1 MRPWLIQARRKYD
14 SGMANKSTCPRYK
27 KTSMKRAHPA
37 QKEPRP
43 EKAQNPRNKQTPDR
57 SDAETKPAE
66 PKAPRSEQT
75 KLLVEIHNILKQLP
89 RDVRRDVITKQLS
102 QEQRLILEKWMVDT
116 SSAQGICFDAVEIRT
131 KACDLQTG
139 LEYLLV
145 LTAVNQKMRNSQTLD
160 VCFEESLQKALV
172 SSAEEHGKDL
182 AELELHSRTIHSAH
196 SFIGP
201 GTQLRTPKVRP
212 VEELEKMRRLLEPF
226 CNYAKTAGTVN
237 HFWQYSPVYLQDA
250 WERFRKAV
258 AEVLQHLY
266 ALVVERPLPAFP
278 GLPEAFND
286 LSLMTFPPQSADV
299 AKKVPKR
306 ASAMLC
312 RSLLPCKAWSSRL
325 RCSLRPT
332 ALFPRVLNARFAS
345 EVREVSQEKAF
356 EVVKVEGHG
365 LSARATRDLKLGD
378 VVLLEEPVLVVTS
391 NDKGDE
397 WKEQLYSQ
405 YQALPEE
412 KQQEVWNLHDA
423 CLQKP
428 EKSLEGILFTNCI
441 GRDQRV
447 RFDAALCLELSRFNH
462 SCSPNLEQS
471 WDQDAGQV
479 RLVAAEPVKAGEELF
494 THYVEL
500 RLHREERRQ
509 QLLENYGFWCECKA
523 CSNWSEE
530 SDRRRTEMKRL
541 DDSIRVDQ
549 QDRLKNM
556 DRGERSVKRVL
567 KLFDQEGGLH
577 LLAWRKLHCL
587 SGMEFALRK
596 GDVPASIRWARKGYE
611 NAKLAHGEHHRD
623 TMYLAALMKDPSS
636 HPDFEYR
643 TESAKNWGTWVVAM
657 CVLFVILTV
666 AYV

>member
-1 MRPWLIQARRKYD
+1 M
-14 SGMANKSTCPRYK
+14 
-27 KTSMKRAHPA
+27 
-37 QKEPRP
+37 
-43 EKAQNPRNKQTPDR
+43 
-57 SDAETKPAE
+57 
-66 PKAPRSEQT
+66 
-75 KLLVEIHNILKQLP
+75 
-89 RDVRRDVITKQLS
+89 
-102 QEQRLILEKWMVDT
+102 
-116 SSAQGICFDAVEIRT
+116 F
-131 KACDLQTG
+131 
-139 LEYLLV
+139 
-145 LTAVNQKMRNSQTLD
+145 
-160 VCFEESLQKALV
+160 
-172 SSAEEHGKDL
+172 
-182 AELELHSRTIHSAH
+182 
-196 SFIGP
+196 
-201 GTQLRTPKVRP
+201 
-212 VEELEKMRRLLEPF
+212 
-226 CNYAKTAGTVN
+226 
-237 HFWQYSPVYLQDA
+237 
-250 WERFRKAV
+250 
-258 AEVLQHLY
+258 
-266 ALVVERPLPAFP
+266 
-278 GLPEAFND
+278 
-286 LSLMTFPPQSADV
+286 
-299 AKKVPKR
+299 
-306 ASAMLC
+306 C
-312 RSLLPCKAWSSRL
+312 RSLPCKVTKVTKAWSSRL

-345 EVREVSQEKAF
+345 EEAREVSQEKAF
-356 EVVKVEGHG
+356 EVVNVEGHG

-397 WKEQLYSQ
+397 WKEQLYSK

-423 CLQKP
+423 CLQKR

-471 WDQDAGQV
+471 WDQEAGQV

-509 QLLENYGFWCECKA
+509 QLHENYGFWCDCKA
-523 CSNWSEE
+523 CSEPSEG

-567 KLFDQEGGLH
+567 KLFDQEGLH
-577 LLAWRKLHCL
+577 LLTWRKLHCL
-587 SGMEFALRK
+587 SGMEFALRR
-596 GDVPASIRWARKGYE
+596 GDVTASIRWARKGYE

>member
-1 MRPWLIQARRKYD
+1 M
-14 SGMANKSTCPRYK
+14 
-27 KTSMKRAHPA
+27 
-37 QKEPRP
+37 
-43 EKAQNPRNKQTPDR
+43 
-57 SDAETKPAE
+57 
-66 PKAPRSEQT
+66 
-75 KLLVEIHNILKQLP
+75 
-89 RDVRRDVITKQLS
+89 
-102 QEQRLILEKWMVDT
+102 
-116 SSAQGICFDAVEIRT
+116 F
-131 KACDLQTG
+131 
-139 LEYLLV
+139 
-145 LTAVNQKMRNSQTLD
+145 
-160 VCFEESLQKALV
+160 
-172 SSAEEHGKDL
+172 
-182 AELELHSRTIHSAH
+182 
-196 SFIGP
+196 
-201 GTQLRTPKVRP
+201 
-212 VEELEKMRRLLEPF
+212 
-226 CNYAKTAGTVN
+226 
-237 HFWQYSPVYLQDA
+237 
-250 WERFRKAV
+250 
-258 AEVLQHLY
+258 
-266 ALVVERPLPAFP
+266 
-278 GLPEAFND
+278 
-286 LSLMTFPPQSADV
+286 
-299 AKKVPKR
+299 
-306 ASAMLC
+306 C
-312 RSLLPCKAWSSRL
+312 RSLPCKVTKVTKAWSSRL

-345 EVREVSQEKAF
+345 EARVSQEKAF
-356 EVVKVEGHG
+356 EVVNVEGHG

-397 WKEQLYSQ
+397 WKEQLYSK

-423 CLQKP
+423 CLQKR

-479 RLVAAEPVKAGEELF
+479 RLVAAELVKAGEELF

-509 QLLENYGFWCECKA
+509 QLHENYGFWCDCKA
-523 CSNWSEE
+523 CSEPSEG

-567 KLFDQEGGLH
+567 KLFDQEGLH
-577 LLAWRKLHCL
+577 LLTWRKLHCL
-587 SGMEFALRK
+587 SGMEFALRR
-596 GDVPASIRWARKGYE
+596 GDVTASIRWARKGYE